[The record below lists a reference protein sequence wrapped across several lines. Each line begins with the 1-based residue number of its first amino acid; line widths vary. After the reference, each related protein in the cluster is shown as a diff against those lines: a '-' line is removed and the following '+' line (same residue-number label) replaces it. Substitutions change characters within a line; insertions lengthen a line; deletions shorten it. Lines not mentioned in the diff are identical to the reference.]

1 MGTSGLHRAAN
12 NQAGGADGYHR
23 NVRQPG
29 REHRHHAASGN
40 EDSVTTQP
48 RPVQAFT
55 VTNRTVLAIAVPMT
69 LAYLTTPLLGL
80 TDTAIIGQYG
90 DAALLG
96 GLAAGALVFDFV
108 FSTLNFLRSGTT
120 GLVAQAYGAGDM
132 SEEQAV
138 FWRAFLIA
146 LVLGLA
152 VAALAPL
159 IATGGI
165 RFLGAEAEVNRA
177 LDTYVRIRL
186 LGAPF
191 TLINYAILGYLLGRG
206 EGRTAL
212 GLQILLNGTNIVF
225 SLYLGLHL
233 GWNVAGVAWGT
244 VCGEL
249 IAMLAGMAIVLSR
262 FRAGPR
268 VGMARIA
275 DMPAIGR
282 MMTLNRDIMIRSFAL
297 LATFALFARQGAQF
311 GTVTLA
317 ANAVLMNFFMATAFF
332 LDGFAT
338 AAEQLA
344 GRAVGAGDRIA
355 FRRAVRLC
363 ALWGFVLSGIAT
375 AALLIWGGDLIAF
388 LTTAED
394 VRELA
399 SAFLPWAAFTAMSAV
414 LAFEMDGVFIG
425 ATWSGDMRNTML
437 LSLAAFAATMVALT
451 PLFGNHGLWAAL
463 HIFLLMRG
471 LGLAAMLPRRER
483 ATFAPGPAV
492 SETA

>member
-1 MGTSGLHRAAN
+1 
-12 NQAGGADGYHR
+12 
-23 NVRQPG
+23 
-29 REHRHHAASGN
+29 
-40 EDSVTTQP
+40 
-48 RPVQAFT
+48 
-55 VTNRTVLAIAVPMT
+55 
-69 LAYLTTPLLGL
+69 
-80 TDTAIIGQYG
+80 
-90 DAALLG
+90 
-96 GLAAGALVFDFV
+96 
-108 FSTLNFLRSGTT
+108 
-120 GLVAQAYGAGDM
+120 
-132 SEEQAV
+132 
-138 FWRAFLIA
+138 
-146 LVLGLA
+146 
-152 VAALAPL
+152 
-159 IATGGI
+159 
-165 RFLGAEAEVNRA
+165 
-177 LDTYVRIRL
+177 
-186 LGAPF
+186 
-191 TLINYAILGYLLGRG
+191 
-206 EGRTAL
+206 
-212 GLQILLNGTNIVF
+212 
-225 SLYLGLHL
+225 
-233 GWNVAGVAWGT
+233 
-244 VCGEL
+244 
-249 IAMLAGMAIVLSR
+249 MAIVLSR

-375 AALLIWGGDLIAF
+375 AALLIWGGGLIAF